1 MWWDFAHRSLGSTG
15 SSAKRTSNANAE
27 DLLRL
32 GFIVTDDHL
41 ARLRQKIWVHGYAA
55 DLWRLLD

>member
-15 SSAKRTSNANAE
+15 SSAKHTSNANAE
-27 DLLRL
+27 DLFRL
-32 GFIVTDDHL
+32 GFIDG
-41 ARLRQKIWVHGYAA
+41 RSPCRRRQQIWVHGYAA